1 MPRLVDG
8 KQDAIAALFG
18 GYKPTTMTVPITTKP
33 PVDDKPD
40 GDSNNDDDFSPLV
53 IALIAVAV
61 VLLVA
66 FLVAIIYIYKGR
78 KR

>member
-8 KQDAIAALFG
+8 KQDAIAALFQ
-18 GYKPTTMTVPITTKP
+18 GYKPTTMTVPITTKAT
-33 PVDDKPD
+33 VDDKPD